1 MAQREEPMQ
10 IHWTHFSDLSDEERE
25 AIESRLRELDHGHD
39 DLIDIRLVARASGH
53 HRHGGREVRLTCQ
66 ARGRELVVARE
77 RDEIGQALD
86 EVLDD
91 FEREVRRLREKRRD
105 KRFEHRPLPPVLG
118 LVDRIFP
125 GDGYGFVLTDAGE
138 QVYFHRN
145 AVSSGLDFAT
155 LEEGTRVGLNIEAGD
170 KGPQAT
176 SVVAVPPDTPSP

>member
-1 MAQREEPMQ
+1 MQ
-10 IHWTHFSDLSDEERE
+10 IHWTHFSDLPDEERE
-25 AIESRLRELDHGHD
+25 AIERRLQALAQGHD
-39 DLIDIRLVARASGH
+39 DLIDLRLVARASSH

-66 ARGRELVVARE
+66 ARGRELVVTRE
-77 RDEIGQALD
+77 RDDLGQALY

-91 FEREVRRLREKRRD
+91 FEREVRQLREKRRE
-105 KRFEHRPLPPVLG
+105 KRVERRALPPVLG
-118 LVDRIFP
+118 LIDRVFQS
-125 GDGYGFVLTDAGE
+125 DGYGFVLTDSGE

-155 LEEGTRVGLNIEAGD
+155 LEEGTRVGLNVEAGD